1 MTQDAKSW
9 PDKPGF
15 PINPKKPGIHWLF
28 TPDNDAVVKFW
39 AGDAWELVEG
49 ATTARKAAQDGW
61 RYLGPCLPPDT
72 ANALIKALKDLI
84 PEAINDR
91 YMTQSYAVEQ
101 ARAAI
106 AKATGGQP

>member
-9 PDKPGF
+9 PDKPGY

-28 TPDNDAVVKFW
+28 TPDNDPVVKFW

-61 RYLGPCLPPDT
+61 RYLGPCLPPET
-72 ANALIKALKDLI
+72 ANTIISACEDAL
-84 PEAINDR
+84 
-91 YMTQSYAVEQ
+91 AVEIE
-101 ARAAI
+101 AGFPDSELAGRLRTALVK
-106 AKATGGQP
+106 AKGG